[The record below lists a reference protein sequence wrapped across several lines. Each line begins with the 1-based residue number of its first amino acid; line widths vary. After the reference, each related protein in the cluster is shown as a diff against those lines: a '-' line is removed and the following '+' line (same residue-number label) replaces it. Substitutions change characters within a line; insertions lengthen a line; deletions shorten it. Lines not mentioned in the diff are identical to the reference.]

1 MAFSST
7 FFQPPGNVRLFCTRL
22 LYETVLAYVSWSEQG
37 NIIES
42 GYEPEKEETTSAVTD
57 ADVLDAGDEAVGS
70 LDDTGI

>member
-1 MAFSST
+1 
-7 FFQPPGNVRLFCTRL
+7 
-22 LYETVLAYVSWSEQG
+22 LYETVLAYVTWSEQG
-37 NIIES
+37 HIIES